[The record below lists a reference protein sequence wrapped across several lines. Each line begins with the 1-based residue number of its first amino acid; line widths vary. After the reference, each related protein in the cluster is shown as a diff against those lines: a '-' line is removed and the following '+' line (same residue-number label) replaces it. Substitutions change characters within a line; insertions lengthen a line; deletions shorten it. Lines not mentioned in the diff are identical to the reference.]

1 MDTITATATPST
13 RKPGLFI
20 NRNFALLWT
29 GGTISVFGDV
39 IFDTSLVV
47 WISVFLA
54 AHQSW
59 APLAVSGVLLATLI
73 PTFAFGPIAGVFVD
87 RWDKRHTMLWM
98 DAIRAVFIAL
108 LLLATNIVPL
118 PFFPGKHLPLA
129 GQLGAIYT
137 VVFLAS
143 LCTQFFGPARMA
155 LIGDIVPDQHRAH
168 ASGMTQVTQS
178 LAIVLA
184 PPLAPILLLVVGVQA
199 ALLINALSFVGS
211 FLLILAV
218 RAPRAATS
226 RESGESPNVG
236 REFLAGLHFSVH
248 NRVVFTLIVTA
259 SVIMLGAS
267 ALNALDI
274 FFVLNNLHAP
284 VNLFGFLATA
294 QGVGA
299 IVGSLLAGMFASR
312 IGLVRM
318 LTSSLLIAGVGILI
332 YSRLTSFVP
341 ALIDITLVGVCV
353 AVPNVAIGPLL
364 LRVTPRAYIGRVMAT
379 LNPISA
385 MIQVLGTVLAGYLA
399 SNVLLHLHVQALDMT
414 FGPIDTIFTGGA
426 VLVLIGGVYA
436 LLRLGLTDPHSCV
449 EDVPS
454 AAASEPAA
462 EPVSQD
468 ETLLSAPPLQDLS

>member
-1 MDTITATATPST
+1 MDTITATDTPST
-13 RKPGLFI
+13 RKVGLFI

-39 IFDTSLVV
+39 LFDTSLVV

-87 RWDKRHTMLWM
+87 RGEKRRTMLWM
-98 DAIRAVFIAL
+98 DAIRAVLIAL
-108 LLLATNIVPL
+108 LLLATNIMPL
-118 PFFPGKHLPLA
+118 PFLPGRHLPLA

-143 LCTQFFGPARMA
+143 LCTQLFGPSRIA
-155 LIGDIVPDQHRAH
+155 LIGDIVPDKHRAH

-178 LAIVLA
+178 LAMIIA
-184 PPLAPILLLVVGVQA
+184 PPLAPILLLVVGAQA
-199 ALLINALSFVGS
+199 ALLINALSFVCS

-226 RESGESPNVG
+226 HESGESPNVL
-236 REFLAGLHFSVH
+236 REFIVGLRFSMQ
-248 NRVVFTLIVTA
+248 NRVVLTLIVTVC
-259 SVIMLGAS
+259 VIMLGAS
-267 ALNALDI
+267 ALNVLDI
-274 FFVLNNLHAP
+274 FFVLNNLHAS
-284 VNLFGFLATA
+284 VNLFCLLATA

-299 IVGSLLAGMFASR
+299 ILGSLLAGMFANR
-312 IGLVRM
+312 IGLVRL

-341 ALIDITLVGVCV
+341 ALIDITLAGIFVAALNV
-353 AVPNVAIGPLL
+353 AVGPLL

-385 MIQVLGTVLAGYLA
+385 MMQVLGTVLAGYLA
-399 SNVLLHLHVQALDMT
+399 SNILLNLHVQALGMT
-414 FGPIDTIFTGGA
+414 FGPIDTIFTEGA
-426 VLVLIGGVYA
+426 VLILLGAAYA
-436 LLRLGLTDPHSCV
+436 ILRLGFTDPQ
-449 EDVPS
+449 DAPA
-454 AAASEPAA
+454 AAASEPTAA
-462 EPVSQD
+462 MVSQY
-468 ETLLSAPPLQDLS
+468 EMLFSTTLLQDLS